1 MASLL
6 RSACR
11 IKRGLD
17 AVCVCGQLGTGI
29 LIISRSFLGRAAP
42 LLLAGVL
49 AAWTAGHAAFAT
61 GPVETNIY
69 AVQGVDVDVTST
81 NAASA
86 KNQALM
92 DVQVKAFIEIVARLG
107 SPEMAAQVQQSMKPD
122 EIAPYLR
129 SLSIEQESSA
139 PGRYIGRFTVRFLPE
154 KTQKF
159 FADRG
164 IRVPTTQADPVLVLP
179 VYRAPDGIKL
189 WEDNPWRKAWIDLK
203 GEQGLVPIIVP
214 LGDLQDT
221 ETITAADAVNGDA
234 TRLEAIRNRYGAQS
248 LLVAQAQPAEGGG
261 VHVYIEG
268 TTKLGDVKVNK
279 VYEPEEGNPLAVE
292 ALATVAFQKMLFKT
306 YQEES
311 AKLAAAESERNA
323 NRVQSISVSVPF
335 SSPREWNAIR
345 SRILTAP
352 NVNAV
357 DLSSLSADG
366 AVIKLMYTRTV
377 EDLQNNLRAA
387 GLNLVQSGPSWVIQL
402 L

>member
-1 MASLL
+1 MGAGG
-6 RSACR
+6 A
-11 IKRGLD
+11 
-17 AVCVCGQLGTGI
+17 CGQLGTVI
-29 LIISRSFLGRAAP
+29 LINSRSFVGRAA
-42 LLLAGVL
+42 LMVLSGAMAVWFGCQGASAG
-49 AAWTAGHAAFAT
+49 
-61 GPVETNIY
+61 GPVETSIY
-69 AVQGVDVDVTST
+69 AVQGVDVDVT
-81 NAASA
+81 AATAATA

-92 DVQVKAFIEIVARLG
+92 DVQVKAFIELVSRLG
-107 SPEMAAQVQQSMKPD
+107 SPEMAAKVQQDMKPA

-164 IRVPTTQADPVLVLP
+164 IRLPTTQAEPILVLP
-179 VYRAPDGIKL
+179 VYRAPDGLRL

-214 LGDLQDT
+214 LGDLEDT
-221 ETITAADAVNGDA
+221 ETITAEDAVNGD
-234 TRLEAIRNRYGAQS
+234 TIKLDAIRRRYGAPS

-279 VYEPEEGNPLAVE
+279 IYEAEEGNPLAPE
-292 ALATVAFQKMLFKT
+292 ARATGAFQKMLFKT

-311 AKLAAAESERNA
+311 AKLAAAEAAKNA
-323 NRVQSISVSVPF
+323 NRVQSLSVSVPF
-335 SSPREWNAIR
+335 TSPREWNAIR
-345 SRILTAP
+345 SRILSTP
-352 NVNAV
+352 NVNGV

-366 AVIKLMYTRTV
+366 AMIKLVFTRTV
-377 EDLQNNLRAA
+377 EELQENMRAA
-387 GLNLVQSGPSWVIQL
+387 GLNLTQSGPSWIIQSM
-402 L
+402 